1 MTFFTAAIMHD
12 ETCQMFLVWSDTK
25 VKPKD
30 IAAVSNDQQ
39 ELHHPYTLLSN
50 IIGISMLLKKFY
62 KIEEVMIQLGE
73 VINMYS
79 TTIFPHFHV

>member
-1 MTFFTAAIMHD
+1 
-12 ETCQMFLVWSDTK
+12 
-25 VKPKD
+25 
-30 IAAVSNDQQ
+30 
-39 ELHHPYTLLSN
+39 
-50 IIGISMLLKKFY
+50 MLLKKFY